1 MSTSYTKSGG
11 LCLASIIIKIAQV
24 SAQPKLGAN
33 MQVGD
38 LVKLRREPD
47 LDVCL
52 GLVLDTTCVQA
63 NVHWF
68 TSPSGDTFS
77 SWVYFEAIDVVT

>member
-1 MSTSYTKSGG
+1 
-11 LCLASIIIKIAQV
+11 
-24 SAQPKLGAN
+24 

-38 LVKLRREPD
+38 LVKLRHDPNFVAR
-47 LDVCL
+47 L
-52 GLVLDTTCVQA
+52 GLVLDTTRVQA

-77 SWVYFEAIDVVT
+77 SWIYIDVLEAIA

>member
-1 MSTSYTKSGG
+1 
-11 LCLASIIIKIAQV
+11 
-24 SAQPKLGAN
+24 

-38 LVKLRREPD
+38 LVKLRRAPD

-68 TSPSGDTFS
+68 TSPSADTFS

>member
-1 MSTSYTKSGG
+1 
-11 LCLASIIIKIAQV
+11 
-24 SAQPKLGAN
+24 
-33 MQVGD
+33 
-38 LVKLRREPD
+38 
-47 LDVCL
+47 L

-77 SWVYFEAIDVVT
+77 SWVYFEAIEAIA

>member
-1 MSTSYTKSGG
+1 MNVTNNNGDK
-11 LCLASIIIKIAQV
+11 
-24 SAQPKLGAN
+24 

-38 LVKLRREPD
+38 LVTLRRDPNF
-47 LDVCL
+47 VACF

-63 NVHWF
+63 KVHWL

-77 SWVYFEAIDVVT
+77 SWVFFEAIEVIA

>member
-1 MSTSYTKSGG
+1 
-11 LCLASIIIKIAQV
+11 
-24 SAQPKLGAN
+24 

-38 LVKLRREPD
+38 LVTLRRDPNFA
-47 LDVCL
+47 VRL

-77 SWVYFEAIDVVT
+77 SWVYFEAIEVIA

>member
-1 MSTSYTKSGG
+1 
-11 LCLASIIIKIAQV
+11 
-24 SAQPKLGAN
+24 

-38 LVKLRREPD
+38 LVKLRRAPAWYPP
-47 LDVCL
+47 VCL

-77 SWVYFEAIDVVT
+77 SWVYFEAIEAVA

>member
-1 MSTSYTKSGG
+1 
-11 LCLASIIIKIAQV
+11 
-24 SAQPKLGAN
+24 

-38 LVKLRREPD
+38 LVTLRRDPNFA
-47 LDVCL
+47 VRF

-63 NVHWF
+63 KVHWL

-77 SWVYFEAIDVVT
+77 SWVYFAAIDVVT

>member
-1 MSTSYTKSGG
+1 
-11 LCLASIIIKIAQV
+11 
-24 SAQPKLGAN
+24 

-38 LVKLRREPD
+38 LVTLRRDPNFA
-47 LDVCL
+47 VRF

-63 NVHWF
+63 KVHWL

-77 SWVYFEAIDVVT
+77 SWVYFEAIEVVA

>member
-1 MSTSYTKSGG
+1 
-11 LCLASIIIKIAQV
+11 
-24 SAQPKLGAN
+24 

-38 LVKLRREPD
+38 LVKLRRGPD
-47 LDVCL
+47 CAVCL
-52 GLVLDTTCVQA
+52 GFVLDTTCVQA

-77 SWVYFEAIDVVT
+77 SWVYFDALDAIA

>member
-1 MSTSYTKSGG
+1 
-11 LCLASIIIKIAQV
+11 
-24 SAQPKLGAN
+24 

-38 LVKLRREPD
+38 LVTLRRDPNFAAR
-47 LDVCL
+47 L

>member
-1 MSTSYTKSGG
+1 
-11 LCLASIIIKIAQV
+11 LARKT
-24 SAQPKLGAN
+24 GED

-38 LVKLRREPD
+38 LVTLRRDPNF
-47 LDVCL
+47 VARL

-63 NVHWF
+63 KVHWL

-77 SWVYFEAIDVVT
+77 SWVFFEAIEVIA

>member
-1 MSTSYTKSGG
+1 MVRMARAGG
-11 LCLASIIIKIAQV
+11 
-24 SAQPKLGAN
+24 N

-38 LVKLRREPD
+38 LVTLRRDPNFA
-47 LDVCL
+47 VRL
-52 GLVLDTTCVQA
+52 GLVLDTTCAQA

-77 SWVYFEAIDVVT
+77 SWVYFEAIEVIA